1 MSSAVKQ
8 DPPIPRRILIIEDDE
23 DAREAMRALLEL
35 SGHSVQV
42 AEDGARGLELAR
54 AARPDLTL
62 IDIGLPG
69 MDGHEVARQLRATP
83 EGKGMVLVALTGY
96 GVPEGTDSD
105 FDAHLV
111 KPVDME
117 ELSAILEHLSPPT
130 RT

>member
-1 MSSAVKQ
+1 MSSARQ
-8 DPPIPRRILIIEDDE
+8 ENPPVPRRILVIEDDE

-35 SGHSVQV
+35 SGHSVDV
-42 AEDGARGLELAR
+42 ARNGAEGLELAR
-54 AARPDLTL
+54 AARPDIAL
-62 IDIGLPG
+62 IDIGLPE

-96 GVPEGTDSD
+96 GMPEGADTD

-117 ELSAILEHLSPPT
+117 RLSAILDRLSPPT